1 MKIRI
6 AARKSDLARLQ
17 ARRVGDAL
25 LEKEPSLEIEY
36 KFRESL
42 GDQNQDDPLWK
53 MPERGVFTQD
63 FLGDLVAGHCD
74 LVVHSWKDL
83 PLDSRQETVIAATL
97 PRADARDL
105 MIVKRSTWS
114 RALERDSFRLLS
126 SSPRRAYNLE
136 SFLQR
141 ALPHP
146 FKKIEFEVVRGN
158 VQTRLRKLLAN
169 DGVDAL
175 VVAKA
180 AVDRLLQSTEE
191 EFRETREFVAQ
202 TLAQCRLMV
211 LPYREN
217 PSAAAQGALA
227 VEIKKGRSDLEALL
241 AKIHCAR
248 SFASAQAEREILG
261 TYGGGCHQK
270 IGVSVIDC
278 SWGQVLSL
286 RGLTSAGE
294 VLNQWKIQSGEA
306 AASFSLEQSWPRKG
320 EKNKFFERE
329 PILNIPFPQG
339 TNAFWVA
346 REEAW
351 PSDWKAPEGAILWT
365 SGLETW
371 FKLARRGL
379 WITGSNEGLG
389 EDRGTGLEPLFSDR
403 LRWLKLS
410 HDRSPE
416 VSMPRLITYR
426 LKDLAPTELTPL
438 AERLSQKT
446 HFFWMSGTQFEKALE
461 IAPQIRHAHHAC
473 GPGNTWHALRKVLGP
488 QSSIELRLSFD
499 DWMKNGL
506 IKKPNS

>member
-25 LEKEPSLEIEY
+25 LEKDPSLQIEY

-42 GDQNQDDPLWK
+42 GDQNQNDPLWK

-63 FLGDLVAGHCD
+63 FLGDLIAGNCD

-83 PLDSRQETVIAATL
+83 PLDNREETSIAATL

-105 MIVKRSTWS
+105 MLVKKQGWK
-114 RALERDSFRLLS
+114 RAVERNTFRVFS

-136 SFLQR
+136 SFLKR
-141 ALPHP
+141 ALPHS
-146 FKKIEFEVVRGN
+146 FEKIDFEVVRGN
-158 VQTRLRKLLAN
+158 VQTRIRKLLAN
-169 DGVDAL
+169 DEVDGL

-180 AVDRLLQSTEE
+180 AIDRLLQSTEE
-191 EFRETREFVAQ
+191 EFRESRDFVSEA
-202 TLAQCRLMV
+202 LAQCRFMV

-248 SFASAQAEREILG
+248 SFAAAQKEREVLG
-261 TYGGGCHQK
+261 TFGGGCHQK

-278 SWGQVLSL
+278 AWGQVLSL
-286 RGLTSAGE
+286 RGLTTAGQ
-294 VLNQWKIQSGEA
+294 VLDEWKIV
-306 AASFSLEQSWPRKG
+306 ASEPRAFKFEESWPQPG

-329 PILNIPFPQG
+329 VLSNLPFPVNA
-339 TNAFWVA
+339 NAFWVA

-351 PSDWKAPEGAILWT
+351 PRDWNAPEAALLWT
-365 SGLETW
+365 SGIETW

-379 WITGSNEGLG
+379 WVTGSNEGLG
-389 EDRGTGLEPLFSDR
+389 EDRETGLESLVPNG

-416 VSMPRLITYR
+416 NTMPRMVTYR
-426 LKDLAPTELTPL
+426 LKDLPPADLAPLVEK
-438 AERLSQKT
+438 LSQKK
-446 HFFWMSGTQFEKALE
+446 HFFWMSGTQFAKALE
-461 IAPQIRHAHHAC
+461 LVPQIRHAQHAC
-473 GPGNTWHALRKVLGP
+473 GPGNTWHAIRRILGP
-488 QSSIELRLSFD
+488 EAFIELRLSFD
-499 DWMKNGL
+499 EWMANGL
-506 IKKPNS
+506 FKSPKQ